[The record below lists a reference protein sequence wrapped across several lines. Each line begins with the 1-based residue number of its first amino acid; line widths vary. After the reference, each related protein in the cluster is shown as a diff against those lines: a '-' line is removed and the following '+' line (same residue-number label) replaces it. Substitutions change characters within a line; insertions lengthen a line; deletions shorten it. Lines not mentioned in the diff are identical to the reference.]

1 MAYVVSRPNG
11 AWEIRESQRTPD
23 GPRSRTLAS
32 FRELT
37 AEAIENA
44 VGRSAFGLTADELR
58 DAARRAG
65 APVAEAPVDAAAN
78 ELLRRLSL
86 GETLRP
92 ELRSLLADAVS
103 PAADAGPEPISDA
116 ARSAA
121 AWLGAKAEERG
132 RALRDLLLLA
142 DRFPAGARRPRAPYP
157 RLVSRHSEG

>member
-11 AWEIRESQRTPD
+11 AWEIRESQRTER

-37 AEAIENA
+37 PEVI
-44 VGRSAFGLTADELR
+44 GRALERSTQGLTEDEVRAL
-58 DAARRAG
+58 ARRAG
-65 APVAEAPVDAAAN
+65 APVPEAPIDAAAA

-86 GETLRP
+86 GEALRP
-92 ELRSLLADAVS
+92 DLRRLVADAIA
-103 PAADAGPEPISDA
+103 PGGEAGSEPLSDA

-142 DRFPAGARRPRAPYP
+142 DRFPAGRRKPRPPYP
-157 RLVSRHSEG
+157 RLVSSQG